1 MKIVRHTY
9 RTRCTTVRQPPGF
22 GDYLRGSIGLAIL
35 AQEQGFSL
43 KIDLSHH
50 PVGAFV
56 RDNHPPIAPPAEGV
70 GEEAGE
76 IAEFFN
82 ERADLLPTFLANMG
96 EDESVSLTTNCVPDV
111 DKVTDAVRELVRSQ
125 LTWESSI
132 EAAAEDI
139 RRQIS
144 EEAFAI
150 LHIRVADEHFQAR
163 SVGMGSLC
171 GHIEKHVLPNWR
183 GRLLVLSNNQA
194 VKRTLSERYSL
205 PVVPTGTVHLGEC
218 NGVESDVRD
227 TLIDFAIMSRASTIF
242 SHSAYSWNSGFSR
255 WCACLYDVPFV
266 AIRIPSNP
274 LSQIGKMIYDG
285 ASRTMRAFSR

>member
-22 GDYLRGSIGLAIL
+22 GDYLRGSIALAIL
-35 AQEQGFSL
+35 SQEQGFSL
-43 KIDLSHH
+43 KIDLSQH
-50 PVGAFV
+50 PVGAFI
-56 RDNHPPIAPPAEGV
+56 RDNRPATDPK
-70 GEEAGE
+70 GEVAEE
-76 IAEFFN
+76 VAEFFN
-82 ERADLLPTFLANMG
+82 ERAALLPSFLENMG
-96 EDESVSLTTNCVPDV
+96 EDASVSLTTNCFPDV

-132 EAAAEDI
+132 EASAEDI

-144 EEAFAI
+144 AEAFAI

-163 SVGMGSLC
+163 SVRMGSLC
-171 GHIEKHVLPNWR
+171 SHIEKHVLPNWR

-194 VKRTLSERYSL
+194 VKRALSDKYSL

-255 WCACLYDVPFV
+255 WCACLHNVPFV
-266 AIRIPSNP
+266 TIRLPFDP
-274 LSQIGKMIYDG
+274 LLRIGKIIYDR
-285 ASRTMRAFSR
+285 ASCTMRAFSR